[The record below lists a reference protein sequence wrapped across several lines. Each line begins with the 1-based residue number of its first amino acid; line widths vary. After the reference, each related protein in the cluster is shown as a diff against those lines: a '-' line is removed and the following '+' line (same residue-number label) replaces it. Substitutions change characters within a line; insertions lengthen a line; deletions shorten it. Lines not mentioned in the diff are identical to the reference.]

1 MWSKVDPWE
10 GNILESQSNV
20 EWGIHRRRRVCVHS
34 RW

>member
-20 EWGIHRRRRVCVHS
+20 EWGIHRRRRRRACVHS
-34 RW
+34 